1 METPMNRTIPVST
14 DVFAAIWAKRQ
25 KGEDSEDDILRRIL
39 GISKSRKGNQS
50 RQEPQGSGGYL
61 DRRNN
66 VHFPQGFEIFRTY
79 KRKEYRAIARDGSW
93 MRIDTGDLY
102 STLNQLNT
110 SIAAGTE
117 NVWNGN
123 WKFMDEGGTI
133 YSIDTLRRQQ
143 KDERTKC

>member
-1 METPMNRTIPVST
+1 MNRTIPVST
-14 DVFAAIWAKRQ
+14 DVFAAIWGQRQ
-25 KGEDSEDDILRRIL
+25 DGEDSEDAILRRIL
-39 GISKSRKGNQS
+39 GCANPKAEAQTQKISH
-50 RQEPQGSGGYL
+50 GSGGYH

-79 KRKEYRAIARDGSW
+79 KRKEFRAVAQDGHWLRLDS
-93 MRIDTGDLY
+93 GDLY

-123 WKFMDEGGTI
+123 WKFKDEGGTI
-133 YSIDTLRRQQ
+133 HSIDALRR
-143 KDERTKC
+143 